1 MSYAFNVLTL
11 QFLER
16 LFDDLV
22 KQNMSAEAI
31 KCALLG
37 EHTKLYEVVV
47 SQLRSQAQVMFISL
61 TFNLLD
67 AGYFFS
73 DHQLWPEYFGHK
85 DVNLGNIIRRC
96 PGKTS

>member
-1 MSYAFNVLTL
+1 MQYVLRFQCFNL

-22 KQNMSAEAI
+22 KQSMSAEAI

-47 SQLRSQAQVMFISL
+47 SQLATQVKL
-61 TFNLLD
+61 PLL
-67 AGYFFS
+67 
-73 DHQLWPEYFGHK
+73 
-85 DVNLGNIIRRC
+85 
-96 PGKTS
+96 

>member
-1 MSYAFNVLTL
+1 MNNLSITNILTCFNVLTL

-22 KQNMSAEAI
+22 NQSMSAEAI

-47 SQLRSQAQVMFISL
+47 SQLTTQAQVKFIPFFNPMINKRHPFGVFFICL
-61 TFNLLD
+61 LWTFTFI
-67 AGYFFS
+67 A
-73 DHQLWPEYFGHK
+73 
-85 DVNLGNIIRRC
+85 
-96 PGKTS
+96 